1 MCWTGREPSAISG
14 GDMKDFVNPLVLLI
28 VVALLSFRVC
38 GVGEPDALQMWLLVL
53 CATAFIVDSALAVA
67 RGMTR
72 RPALM
77 SVVWSVVFLIVGC
90 TGWLMGDADSSAS
103 EEDYQAYR
111 SLYEAYRQGGNPYEA
126 NAEGDS
132 LLAMAAYLG
141 KKRVVEE
148 LLSRGNIPAGQM
160 EVAACRA
167 AEAGR
172 VDVLE
177 LLLKGGVQSN
187 SKAADTTLLCAAVQ
201 NGQRATVELLLQA
214 GADANLA
221 DAEGTPPLVHAVLA
235 ESIPVVRLLLKA
247 GADVSRTDAAGRDP
261 LSYSRSPSMDSVL
274 TTPPSE

>member
-1 MCWTGREPSAISG
+1 
-14 GDMKDFVNPLVLLI
+14 MKDFVNPLVLLI

-67 RGMTR
+67 RGMSR

-90 TGWLMGDADSSAS
+90 IGWLMGEADSGAS
-103 EEDYQAYR
+103 EEDYQVYHA
-111 SLYEAYRQGGNPYEA
+111 LYEAYQQGGNPYEA
-126 NAEGDS
+126 NADGDS
-132 LLAMAAYLG
+132 LFAMAAYLG
-141 KKRVVEE
+141 KKRVVEA
-148 LLSRGNIPAGQM
+148 LLTRGNIPAGQP

-172 VDVLE
+172 TDVLE
-177 LLLKGGVQSN
+177 LLLEGGVQPN
-187 SKAADTTLLCAAVQ
+187 AAVAGTTLLCAAVQ
-201 NGQRATVELLLQA
+201 NGQRATVELLLRA

-221 DAEGTPPLVHAVLA
+221 DSEGTPPLVHAVLA
-235 ESIPVVRLLLKA
+235 DSVPVVHLLLKA
-247 GADVSRTDAAGRDP
+247 GADASRTDAAGRDP
-261 LSYSRSPSMDSVL
+261 ISYSRSPSMDSAL